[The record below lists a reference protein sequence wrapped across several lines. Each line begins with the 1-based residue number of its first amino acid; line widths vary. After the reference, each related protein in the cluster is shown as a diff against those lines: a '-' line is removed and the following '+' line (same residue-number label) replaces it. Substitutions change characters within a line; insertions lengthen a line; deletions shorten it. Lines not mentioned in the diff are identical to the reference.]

1 MGPLTRLRYFIGDVL
16 RHVAEFAEDQWF
28 DRTRNVRTS
37 GNVSLLHA
45 GLTAAQFRDSEIYQ
59 PARPRHIRRALRD
72 ATLQNISEYSY
83 VDLGSGKGR
92 SLFVAAELPF
102 RQVIGVERSQ
112 LLHDQANANIQGFRQ
127 RIGGCREV
135 LSLEQDALDFVFPS
149 GRIVLY
155 MFNPFGRTTMQQ
167 ALANLQASLK
177 VEPRHVVVVLLWP
190 RCEDLVATMPGAQL
204 IKKTHEYQIF
214 NLAQAE

>member
-1 MGPLTRLRYFIGDVL
+1 MSFLRRLRYLIGDVL
-16 RHVAEFAEDQWF
+16 RPVAEFAEDQWF

-45 GLTAAQFRDSEIYQ
+45 GLAAAHFRDSEIYQ

-72 ATLQNISEYSY
+72 ANLQDVGEYSY
-83 VDLGSGKGR
+83 IDLGSGKGR

-102 RQVIGVERSQ
+102 QQVIGVERSH
-112 LLHDQANANIQGFRQ
+112 LLHQQAAKNILRFRG
-127 RIGGCREV
+127 RKGGSSEV

-167 ALANLQASLK
+167 VLERLQASLQTQ
-177 VEPRHVVVVLLWP
+177 PRHVVVILLWP
-190 RCEDLVATMPGAQL
+190 RCEDLVAALPGARL
-204 IKKTHEYQIF
+204 VKRTHEYQIF
-214 NLAQAE
+214 DLAFC